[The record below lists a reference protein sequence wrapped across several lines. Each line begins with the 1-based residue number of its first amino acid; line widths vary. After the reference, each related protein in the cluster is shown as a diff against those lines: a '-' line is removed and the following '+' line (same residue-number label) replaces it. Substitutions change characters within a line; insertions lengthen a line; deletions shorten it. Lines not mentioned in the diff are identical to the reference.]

1 MRLCLI
7 LLITTL
13 AQRAIYWSNE
23 IIWIAGR
30 SNIYWLHSS
39 HSWLSTVSFTY
50 MRTGSPLIIY
60 FSKLDTPR
68 VHIFLPLAL
77 NFSFLTTP
85 ILDVPALTLWYFCF
99 KQATQ
104 IIAHIMHE
112 SLLPKW
118 FQYSTFPFLYLS
130 PNGSNVISR
139 LHTNL
144 SCSPTPDHLSPNL
157 SIELTHDK
165 ISDRPNVCHQFPPKT
180 RTHCSWVL
188 VKQN

>member
-1 MRLCLI
+1 MMLCLI
-7 LLITTL
+7 LLITAL

-60 FSKLDTPR
+60 INKLDTPR
-68 VHIFLPLAL
+68 VCIFLIFAL
-77 NFSFLTTP
+77 NFSFLSTP
-85 ILDVPALTLWYFCF
+85 ILDVVASKLWYFCF
-99 KQATQ
+99 KQASK
-104 IIAHIMHE
+104 IIAHIMQG

-130 PNGSNVISR
+130 PNQSNVIMHYPACIQTFR
-139 LHTNL
+139 AH
-144 SCSPTPDHLSPNL
+144 PP
-157 SIELTHDK
+157 LTT
-165 ISDRPNVCHQFPPKT
+165 FPPIY
-180 RTHCSWVL
+180 
-188 VKQN
+188 Q